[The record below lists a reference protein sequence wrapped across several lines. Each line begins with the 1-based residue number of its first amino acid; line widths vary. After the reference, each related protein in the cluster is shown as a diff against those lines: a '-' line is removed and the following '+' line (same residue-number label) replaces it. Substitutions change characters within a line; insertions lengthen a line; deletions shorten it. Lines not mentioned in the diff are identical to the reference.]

1 MSLIIRHSHAEGTL
15 VEGTSRGDGSAEI
28 LKEVINPYTGRAR
41 AWRWS
46 RKLGSWYVQRSR
58 DTAANSVLIEA
69 TANALRSAGF
79 EVEIAIDDRYRPPA
93 EVETDVVARQQDRVT
108 ALEAKAV
115 RAAAGSEAADARAR
129 ERAERM
135 PLGQPILVGH
145 HSEGR
150 MRRAYSDIEKAGRA
164 SVVAYREAQT
174 AQTRAE
180 AAANTTTVRY
190 SPAVIRRRIERLGAD
205 LRRWQRTRDGDTRT
219 LYTDAEGVKHVE
231 ITAPATGARL
241 AHAVEEIER
250 LGGWISFWKQQLEVA
265 AAQGAQIWTAAHI
278 EVGDQVR
285 CAIGWDTVIKVN
297 AKSVRVRGVQGL
309 VPFDGIDGV
318 KTADGRQIT
327 IVDGVRSVAD
337 DPAPGP

>member
-46 RKLGSWYVQRSR
+46 HHLGSWYAQRSR
-58 DTAANSVLIEA
+58 DNAANSALIEA
-69 TANALRSAGF
+69 TANALRAAGF

-93 EVETDVVARQQDRVT
+93 QVEVDVVARQEARVA
-108 ALEAKAV
+108 ALDAKAV
-115 RAAAGSEAADARAR
+115 RAAAGSEAAGARAR
-129 ERAERM
+129 ERTERM

-150 MRRAYSDIEKAGRA
+150 MRRAYRDIEKASRA
-164 SVVAYREAQT
+164 SVAAYREAQT
-174 AQTRAE
+174 AQARAD
-180 AAANTTTVRY
+180 AAANTTAVRY

-219 LYTDAEGVKHVE
+219 LHTDADGVKHVE

-241 AHAVEEIER
+241 AQALEEIER
-250 LGGWISFWKQQLEVA
+250 LEGWIRFWKQQLESA
-265 AAQGAQIWTAAHI
+265 AAEGAQIWTAAHI
-278 EVGDQVR
+278 KVGDQVC

-297 AKSVRVRGVQGL
+297 TKSVRVQSVRGL
-309 VPFDGIDGV
+309 LPFDGIHAV
-318 KTADGRQIT
+318 KTADGRQVT
-327 IVDGVRSVAD
+327 IVDGVRSIAD
-337 DPAPGP
+337 DPAARR